1 MINSNYPGQ
10 IKFRTSCT
18 NYLGVEN
25 EYITSGAAHLFHA
38 YREQDMSSMD
48 VSQKQVSQAGPEGE
62 WEVGNLKAEKDLF
75 CAFSASVNAGPI
87 GSGHDQ
93 RSSMTI

>member
-1 MINSNYPGQ
+1 
-10 IKFRTSCT
+10 
-18 NYLGVEN
+18 
-25 EYITSGAAHLFHA
+25 
-38 YREQDMSSMD
+38 MD

-87 GSGHDQ
+87 ASGTGLP
-93 RSSMTI
+93 SPSKTPTVFVIFTSMVHLL